1 MDIETLATLD
11 ALIEVIDP
19 TSSDEQNTYLGFA
32 VKKCDVE
39 ALIADI
45 ETLVREKYRGC
56 TYAELLDG
64 PKDAM
69 YRASR
74 IALFNFLDNIR

>member
-1 MDIETLATLD
+1 MEIGTLATLD

-19 TSSDEQNTYLGFA
+19 TSNDELNTHLGFA

-39 ALIADI
+39 VLIVDI

-64 PKDAM
+64 PRDAI
-69 YRASR
+69 YRASK
-74 IALFNFLDNIR
+74 IASS